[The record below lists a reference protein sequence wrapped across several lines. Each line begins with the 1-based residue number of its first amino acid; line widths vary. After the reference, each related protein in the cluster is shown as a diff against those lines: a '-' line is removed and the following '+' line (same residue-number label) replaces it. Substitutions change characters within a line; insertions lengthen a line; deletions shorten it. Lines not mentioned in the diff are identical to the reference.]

1 MEGIPGNT
9 DDPRRHDAL
18 AWVSLIVAVVLVL
31 ALALLAV
38 GFVGEA
44 ASSHRANAGA
54 SRPVDAILGVVCIG
68 LAALCGRWAVHSEH
82 RLRHRNPV
90 ARSYAA
96 GPFGSLTAE
105 PSGLGGLTG
114 QTGPSGLGGLSGD
127 TGLSGLGGPTGV
139 TESSVTVM
147 PSDTTT
153 AAQSDMSVAAQP
165 DTFVAAQSD
174 MSVAAQSD
182 MSVAAQID
190 TPDAALN
197 DTQNDVTTETPS
209 LATTRDTPI
218 ASVEPSR
225 APRPRRTYAPVAL
238 SILTG
243 VFALCAI
250 GLIIGTLI
258 SISQASRSSYVQ
270 NHGIRTLGTVTFV
283 NDIQHCNSNGTSC
296 YYTSQISVTLHP
308 PVDGASSTTVY
319 APFSSSLNAGDTV
332 TVLVDPHE
340 LGYAE
345 LPGSPYVTTTQ
356 WIVLGAVAVL
366 LIVLALLSA
375 IGLISVLRHRRS
387 VRAVGAPAPAI

>member
-1 MEGIPGNT
+1 MEGIPGST

-18 AWVSLIVAVVLVL
+18 TWVSLIVAVVLAL

-127 TGLSGLGGPTGV
+127 SGPPGLGGLTGV

-153 AAQSDMSVAAQP
+153 AAQSDTPVAAQRDMP
-165 DTFVAAQSD
+165 VAAQLG
-174 MSVAAQSD
+174 
-182 MSVAAQID
+182 

-197 DTQNDVTTETPS
+197 DTQDDVTTETPS
-209 LATTRDTPI
+209 LTTTPDTQV

-243 VFALCAI
+243 VFALWAI

-258 SISQASRSSYVQ
+258 AISQASRSTYVQ

-283 NDIQHCNSNGTSC
+283 NDVQHCNSNGTSC
-296 YYTSQISVTLHP
+296 YYTAQISVTLHP
-308 PVDGASSTTVY
+308 PVDGASSTTVN

-332 TVLVDPHE
+332 TVLVDPHD

-387 VRAVGAPAPAI
+387 VRAVAAPAPAI

>member
-1 MEGIPGNT
+1 MEGIPGST

-18 AWVSLIVAVVLVL
+18 TWVSLIVAVVLAL

-82 RLRHRNPV
+82 RLRHSNPV

-127 TGLSGLGGPTGV
+127 TGPSGLAGPTGV

-153 AAQSDMSVAAQP
+153 AAQPDTPVAAQP
-165 DTFVAAQSD
+165 DMPVAAQLG
-174 MSVAAQSD
+174 
-182 MSVAAQID
+182 

-197 DTQNDVTTETPS
+197 DTQDDVTTETPS
-209 LATTRDTPI
+209 LTTIPDTQV

-225 APRPRRTYAPVAL
+225 SPRPRRTYAPVAL

-258 SISQASRSSYVQ
+258 SISQASRSTYVQ

-308 PVDGASSTTVY
+308 PVDGASSATVY

-345 LPGSPYVTTTQ
+345 LPGSPYVTQTQ
-356 WIVLGAVAVL
+356 WIVLAAVAVL